1 MKYKFLVLSLLL
13 LAFYL
18 MPSESFAQ
26 CAMCK
31 GAAEANLKMGGGDP
45 VGLNR
50 GILYMLSVPYLLVGG
65 IGYWWWRNRKKEQE
79 QVDKVNRLENVKLYD
94 IDYKNIKG
102 LSSEATEKLNKIK
115 PGTIGQASRISGVSP
130 ADISILL
137 VYVGR

>member
-13 LAFYL
+13 MAFYL
-18 MPSESFAQ
+18 LPLDSFAQ

-65 IGYWWWRNRKKEQE
+65 IGYWWWRNRKQERE
-79 QVDKVNRLENVKLYD
+79 QV
-94 IDYKNIKG
+94 
-102 LSSEATEKLNKIK
+102 TEM
-115 PGTIGQASRISGVSP
+115 TEEDFAR
-130 ADISILL
+130 
-137 VYVGR
+137 YE